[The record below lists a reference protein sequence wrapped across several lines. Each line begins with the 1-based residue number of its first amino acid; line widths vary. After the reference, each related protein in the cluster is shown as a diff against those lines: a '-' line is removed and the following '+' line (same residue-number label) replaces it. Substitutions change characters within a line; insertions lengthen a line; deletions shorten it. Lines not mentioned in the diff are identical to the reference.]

1 MKKSIL
7 FLLICLPIANLF
19 AQNYK
24 EVPYINSSQVVGVYN
39 IGKYAATLLNEGN
52 RSVDQKDVYVLR
64 YLDENTKSQEIA
76 VEQNSRLFGVETAD
90 NVSVFIFNGRQEL
103 SFVYVK
109 PNAKPVVKVIYTAEN
124 FQFYPVYESSINPN
138 GNMVLLRSYA
148 EIGKDIKGRDS
159 ILERGI
165 EYLNLNDMGDLT
177 VNRLEPTDEEL
188 AFNVVSIFPTAEGNV
203 FLMESNSRKKDLYE
217 LKLNICD
224 KIGNIRGSYSLSQA
238 NTYFPSDIISD
249 NGNFVVSGYYLNGNI
264 FTAKNT
270 EGLFVTVLN
279 ADGTQKNLNTFDW
292 ENIKS
297 KLKDQ
302 KSGDFLFSGKMKVL
316 VEKINTTSTGYSIV
330 CESYTGGSGVTTAE
344 FLLGGNSGSEYV
356 VSVYDFVVFE
366 TNKTGE
372 LTNVNILEKE
382 RSNIEVGGNLRN
394 LKAIQMA
401 STLKKYKVFPFRGI
415 QGNEIVFISY
425 KKNIGYYAT
434 LNMSTGAISEGKQ
447 ILIEPVIE
455 EKVDKDWEAMKG
467 NSGALSKLDKL
478 SQKVDNFEKKVDEVG
493 NNAVYGLEKIDQRFN
508 PYEKAT
514 SGFFLLNDSKA
525 VVYLL
530 NAETFSLYYDYLN

>member
-39 IGKYAATLLNEGN
+39 VGKYAATLLNEGN

-76 VEQNSRLFGVETAD
+76 VEQNSRLFAVETAD

-165 EYLNLNDMGDLT
+165 EYLNLNAMGDVT

-188 AFNVVSIFPTAEGNV
+188 AFNVVSTFPTAEGNV

-264 FTAKNT
+264 FTAKKT

-279 ADGTQKNLNTFDW
+279 SDGTQKNLNTFDW
-292 ENIKS
+292 ENIKT
-297 KLKDQ
+297 KLKD
-302 KSGDFLFSGKMKVL
+302 KKTGDFLFSGKMKVL
-316 VEKINTTSTGYSIV
+316 VEKITTTSTGYSII

-356 VSVYDFVVFE
+356 ITVYDFVVFE

-382 RSNIEVGGNLRN
+382 KSNIEVGGNMRN
-394 LKAIQMA
+394 LRAIQMA

-415 QGNEIVFISY
+415 QGSDIVFISY
-425 KKNIGYYAT
+425 KKNIGYYST
-434 LNMSTGAISEGKQ
+434 LNMTTGAISEGKE

-455 EKVDKDWEAMKG
+455 EKVDKDWEAMKS

-493 NNAVYGLEKIDQRFN
+493 NNAVYGIEKIDQRFN

-514 SGFFLLNDSKA
+514 SGFFILNDGKA
-525 VVYLL
+525 LVYLL

>member
-24 EVPYINSSQVVGVYN
+24 EIPYINSSQVVGVYN

-76 VEQNSRLFGVETAD
+76 VDQDSRLFGVETAD
-90 NVSVFIFNGRQEL
+90 NVSIFIFNGRQEL

-109 PNAKPVVKVIYTAEN
+109 PNARPVVKVIYTAEN

-148 EIGKDIKGRDS
+148 EIGKDMKGRDS
-159 ILERGI
+159 IVERGI
-165 EYLNLNDMGDLT
+165 EYLNLNAMGDVT

-188 AFNVVSIFPTAEGNV
+188 AFNVVSTFPTAAGNV
-203 FLMESNSRKKDLYE
+203 FLMESNSRKKDKYE

-224 KIGNIRGSYSLSQA
+224 KIGNLRGSYSLSQA

-249 NGNFVVSGYYLNGNI
+249 NGNFVVSGYYLKGNI
-264 FTAKNT
+264 FTAKKT

-292 ENIKS
+292 ENIKT
-297 KLKDQ
+297 KLKD
-302 KSGDFLFSGKMKVL
+302 KKTGDFLFSGKMKVL
-316 VEKINTTSTGYSIV
+316 VEKITTTSTGYSIV

-356 VSVYDFVVFE
+356 ITVYDFVVFE

-382 RSNIEVGGNLRN
+382 KSNIEVGGNLRN
-394 LKAIQMA
+394 LRAIQMA
-401 STLKKYKVFPFRGI
+401 STLKKYKVFPFRSI
-415 QGNEIVFISY
+415 QGNDIVFISY
-425 KKNIGYYAT
+425 KKNIGYYST
-434 LNMSTGAISEGKQ
+434 LNMSTGAISEGKE

-455 EKVDKDWEAMKG
+455 EKVDKDWEAMKS

-493 NNAVYGLEKIDQRFN
+493 NNAVYGIEKIDQRFN

-514 SGFFLLNDSKA
+514 SGFFILNDGKSL
-525 VVYLL
+525 VYLL